1 MSYLYVCSMVVKRQD
16 MDAAK
21 NPWGVSTESSSSCSS
36 ILYSAAARIS
46 NQPIV
51 ATNSCLSGFGGI
63 CGRINAEHIHTL
75 FFCPCRNFWALIGL
89 TGAMSGGAEERQRS
103 FNAEG
108 AIRVESDGGA
118 SKRCIRRWRRKR
130 RGPMRR
136 RRRPNVYGSSGG
148 KGVWPDSGRTDK
160 SELGATTNT
169 LIRSWLNSLQPRTGT
184 LTSGQ
189 QGCLFLLWLD

>member
-21 NPWGVSTESSSSCSS
+21 NPWGVSTESSISSSCSS

-75 FFCPCRNFWALIGL
+75 FFCPCRNF
-89 TGAMSGGAEERQRS
+89 
-103 FNAEG
+103 
-108 AIRVESDGGA
+108 
-118 SKRCIRRWRRKR
+118 
-130 RGPMRR
+130 
-136 RRRPNVYGSSGG
+136 
-148 KGVWPDSGRTDK
+148 
-160 SELGATTNT
+160 
-169 LIRSWLNSLQPRTGT
+169 
-184 LTSGQ
+184 
-189 QGCLFLLWLD
+189 

>member
-89 TGAMSGGAEERQRS
+89 TGAMSGGAERRS

-108 AIRVESDGGA
+108 AIRVERWWRLQAVYPKVTNEGRDGGW
-118 SKRCIRRWRRKR
+118 WRREDRTNYVYTDR
-130 RGPMRR
+130 RAERVSGPTRAE
-136 RRRPNVYGSSGG
+136 PTKVNSVQQ
-148 KGVWPDSGRTDK
+148 P
-160 SELGATTNT
+160 T
-169 LIRSWLNSLQPRTGT
+169 L
-184 LTSGQ
+184 
-189 QGCLFLLWLD
+189 

>member
-1 MSYLYVCSMVVKRQD
+1 MSERLRRHLRTDQCRTHTYSLFLSVSELLSSDRD
-16 MDAAK
+16 DGRHERWRRGAAK
-21 NPWGVSTESSSSCSS
+21 
-36 ILYSAAARIS
+36 L
-46 NQPIV
+46 
-51 ATNSCLSGFGGI
+51 
-63 CGRINAEHIHTL
+63 
-75 FFCPCRNFWALIGL
+75 
-89 TGAMSGGAEERQRS
+89 S
-103 FNAEG
+103 FNAKG

-118 SKRCIRRWRRKR
+118 SKRCIRRWRTKEET
-130 RGPMRR
+130 GLMAAG
-136 RRRPNVYGSSGG
+136 RPNELRIYGSSGG

>member
-21 NPWGVSTESSSSCSS
+21 NPWGVSTESSSSSSCSS

-89 TGAMSGGAEERQRS
+89 TGAMSGGAERRS

-130 RGPMRR
+130 RGPMAEA
-136 RRRPNVYGSSGG
+136 
-148 KGVWPDSGRTDK
+148 KTERTDRRAERVSGPTRAEPTK
-160 SELGATTNT
+160 VNSVQQPT
-169 LIRSWLNSLQPRTGT
+169 L
-184 LTSGQ
+184 
-189 QGCLFLLWLD
+189 

>member
-1 MSYLYVCSMVVKRQD
+1 MPLRTH
-16 MDAAK
+16 
-21 NPWGVSTESSSSCSS
+21 GVYR
-36 ILYSAAARIS
+36 LKAAAALS
-46 NQPIV
+46 SYSSQSWEHSQPIV

-63 CGRINAEHIHTL
+63 CGWINAEYVL
-75 FFCPCRNFWALIGL
+75 GPCRNFWALIGL